1 MEDSELETRMHR
13 WEGTMLDWRTQAI
26 KDLVEIMEEGLGI
39 LQKAEDFT
47 MARQMWTMMEYLLDK
62 KRMPLEW
69 HREVMRKLNM
79 SKKDR
84 PKLEVIRKN
93 AVEALDGKTGWD

>member
-47 MARQMWTMMEYLLDK
+47 TARQMWTMMEYLLDK

>member
-1 MEDSELETRMHR
+1 MEDSELETRIHR
-13 WEGTMLDWRTQAI
+13 WEGIMLDWRTQAI

-47 MARQMWTMMEYLLDK
+47 TARQMWTMMEYLLDK